1 MTIALLVISSLYA
14 LMTLALWW
22 GWVSIPTACATV
34 QPTVPISVVIP
45 VRNEAQ
51 NLPHLLADLAR
62 QSYPHFDVIVADDSS
77 TDDTVAVVRRMADG
91 LPYTL
96 TLLPLPDERTGA
108 PKKRAIA
115 QSIDIARGEL
125 ILTTDGDCRVGPDWI
140 LSFASFYEEY
150 HPKMMTGPVT
160 FTSTKDNISANVAV
174 QGNQSTEMSSLR
186 AVFSQL
192 QTIEFASLI
201 GSGAATLALGT
212 PTMCNGA
219 NLCYEKRVF
228 EEVNG
233 FAGIDHVASGDD
245 ELLMHKIAKRYPS
258 GEHPFGEHPFGEHPF
273 GEHPFG
279 VRFLKSP
286 AAIVE
291 TAPHSTWG
299 AFYNQRKRW
308 ASKWRA
314 YDSWQPS
321 ALAVFVFLSNIAPVL
336 AVLGGIT
343 GAISGP
349 MVVLIISLK
358 TAPEFLFL
366 RTILTFL
373 QKGRAV
379 RWIPITQ
386 LVYPF
391 YVVFFGLAAQK
402 KGFTWKGRNLQ

>member
-1 MTIALLVISSLYA
+1 MTTTLLIISFLYC

-22 GWVSIPTACATV
+22 GWVNIPTARATG
-34 QPTVPISVVIP
+34 QPVVHITVVIP

-51 NLPHLLADLAR
+51 NIPHLLADLAR

-77 TDDTVAVVRRMADG
+77 TDNTAAVVRQLTDG

-115 QSIDIARGEL
+115 QSISIARGEL

-140 LSFASFYEEY
+140 LSFASFYTE
-150 HPKMMTGPVT
+150 HQPKMMTGPVT
-160 FTSTKDNISANVAV
+160 FTGAKDDISAKAV
-174 QGNQSTEMSSLR
+174 VQRDQSTEMSSLQV
-186 AVFSQL
+186 VFSQL
-192 QTIEFASLI
+192 QTVEFASLI

-245 ELLMHKIAKRYPS
+245 ELLMHKIAKRYPF
-258 GEHPFGEHPFGEHPF
+258 GGHPA
-273 GEHPFG
+273 G
-279 VRFLKSP
+279 VRFLKNP
-286 AAIVE
+286 AAIVQ
-291 TAPHSTWG
+291 TAPHASWH

-321 ALAVFVFLSNIAPVL
+321 ALAVFVFLSNITPVL

-349 MVVLIISLK
+349 MVALIIGLK

-366 RTILTFL
+366 RVIVQFL
-373 QKGRAV
+373 QKSRAV
-379 RWIPITQ
+379 RWIPLTQ
-386 LVYPF
+386 LIYPF

-402 KGFTWKGRNLQ
+402 KGFTWKGRVLK

>member
-1 MTIALLVISSLYA
+1 MTATLLILSGLYA

-22 GWVSIPTACATV
+22 GWRSVPTARSLA
-34 QPTVPISVVIP
+34 QPTVQISVVIP
-45 VRNEAQ
+45 VRNEAK
-51 NLPHLLADLAR
+51 NLPLLLADLAR
-62 QSYPHFDVIVADDSS
+62 QTYSHFEVIVADDSS
-77 TDDTVAVVRRMADG
+77 TDDTVAVVRRLADG

-115 QSIDIARGEL
+115 QSISIASGEL
-125 ILTTDGDCRVGPDWI
+125 ILTTDGDCRVGPDWVR
-140 LSFASFYEEY
+140 SFAEFYAE
-150 HPKMMTGPVT
+150 HKPNMMTGPVT
-160 FTSTKDNISANVAV
+160 FTSPISFR
-174 QGNQSTEMSSLR
+174 QTL
-186 AVFSQL
+186 FSHL
-192 QTIEFASLI
+192 QTVEFASLI
-201 GSGAATLALGT
+201 GSGAATLALGV

-228 EEVNG
+228 EDVNG

-245 ELLMHKIAKRYPS
+245 ELLMHKIARRYPKS
-258 GEHPFGEHPFGEHPF
+258 
-273 GEHPFG
+273 
-279 VRFLKSP
+279 VLFLKNP

-291 TAPHSTWG
+291 TAPHATWG

-321 ALAVFVFLSNIAPVL
+321 ALAVFVFLSNMTPVL

-343 GAISGP
+343 GTISGS
-349 MVVLIISLK
+349 MVLLIIGLK

-366 RTILTFL
+366 RAVLQFL
-373 QKGRAV
+373 QKNRAV
-379 RWIPITQ
+379 RWIPVTQ

-391 YVVFFGLAAQK
+391 YVLFFGLAAQK
-402 KGFTWKGRNLQ
+402 KGFTWKGRDLN